1 MEAEKTNKSEG
12 GGVNKVRKK
21 QNKAKKKVGG
31 EVECGAWRKKEK
43 GRWQRSKVYV
53 QVVRVE
59 GREKQGN
66 RVRSR
71 VEVSNESVTV
81 RGRS

>member
-1 MEAEKTNKSEG
+1 M
-12 GGVNKVRKK
+12 
-21 QNKAKKKVGG
+21 
-31 EVECGAWRKKEK
+31 
-43 GRWQRSKVYV
+43 YV